1 MKRSIVQ
8 LETALLLACVIIT
21 STACNSAG
29 TSNSASTATTN
40 AANFSTNVDPSAPA
54 AARFSDDELDELFAR
69 IALYPDP
76 LLAQIIPA
84 ATFVDQLK
92 EAQGALNGSAEDS
105 KIDGQNWDVSVK
117 SVAHYPPVLK
127 MMTEDEGWTTS
138 VGQAYVLQ
146 PDDVGKSIQRLRD
159 QAYDAGNLITTPEQ
173 NVIETDEMI
182 RIEPAQAQK
191 IYVPQY
197 NAETV
202 YTEPVEQKSDG
213 VSKGT
218 AVAAAAI
225 AFGAGLLIGAWL
237 NNDYDYYGRNVY
249 YHGWNTGPT
258 WVNVNRTYVNVNRGV
273 YVDHNYQTLNLNRN
287 IVHHQSAATY
297 RNRVTL
303 NSSLRRTRVDNARIN
318 NINRAPNGRLRTN
331 AGRHVGQDKVN
342 QLDKNRINT
351 GRNPGLDRNRVGSPK
366 INTNDRRPA
375 GTRTAPTRTAPN
387 REAKPAPKQQRS
399 APAQRSGSGGKRRP

>member
-1 MKRSIVQ
+1 MKRIIIQ
-8 LETALLLACVIIT
+8 IEAALLLASVIVT

-29 TSNSASTATTN
+29 TANSANTASTN
-40 AANFSTNVDPSAPA
+40 AANVAANVDPSTPA
-54 AARFSDDELDELFAR
+54 AARFTEDELDELFAK

-84 ATFVDQLK
+84 ATFIDQLK
-92 EAQGALNGSAEDS
+92 EAQGTLNGSAEDS

-127 MMTEDEGWTTS
+127 MMVEDEGWTTS

-146 PDDVGKSIQRLRD
+146 PNDVGKSIQRLRD
-159 QAYDAGNLITTPEQ
+159 QAFNAGNLITTPEQ
-173 NVIETDEMI
+173 SVIETEEMI

-197 NAETV
+197 NSETV
-202 YTEPVEQKSDG
+202 YTEPVEEKSDG
-213 VSKGT
+213 VSTGT

-237 NNDYDYYGRNVY
+237 NNDYDYYGQNVY
-249 YHGWNTGPT
+249 YHGWSTGPA
-258 WVNVNRTYVNVNRGV
+258 WVNVNRAYVNVNHGV
-273 YVDHNYQTLNLNRN
+273 YVNHNYSTVNVNRN
-287 IVHHQSAATY
+287 VVHHHSATTY

-303 NSSLRRTRVDNARIN
+303 NSSLRRTRVDHARVN

-331 AGRHVGQDKVN
+331 AGRHLGQDKVN
-342 QLDKNRINT
+342 QLDKNR
-351 GRNPGLDRNRVGSPK
+351 GGGNPNLGHDRGGSPK
-366 INTNDRRPA
+366 INTNDRNVRGSRNNPA
-375 GTRTAPTRTAPN
+375 PKGQNRQPQPAQKQQRTAPSQRTG
-387 REAKPAPKQQRS
+387 
-399 APAQRSGSGGKRRP
+399 GSGRRRP